1 MEWHNILLLI
11 LMAVI
16 VVLYLYKRFTGMDLL
31 KTIVMSKPVLVA
43 QKSVINALYDVVP
56 NETLRIIKLAL
67 NAGVE
72 ATELAEKAWLM
83 GNLAKDERN
92 PYAKQLA
99 KEMLETIG
107 IEVNEK
113 IEVIIAGVIEM
124 ACMVLPHGVEPQ
136 PQEQEVAL
144 AV

>member
-1 MEWHNILLLI
+1 MEWYNILLLI

-16 VVLYLYKRFTGMDLL
+16 VALYLYKRFTGTDLL

-83 GNLAKDERN
+83 GNLVKEERN

-99 KEMLETIG
+99 KEMLETVG

-124 ACMVLPHGVEPQ
+124 ACMVLPHGVEPVTN
-136 PQEQEVAL
+136 E
-144 AV
+144 

>member
-1 MEWHNILLLI
+1 M
-11 LMAVI
+11 
-16 VVLYLYKRFTGMDLL
+16 
-31 KTIVMSKPVLVA
+31 
-43 QKSVINALYDVVP
+43 P

-83 GNLAKDERN
+83 GNLVKEERN

-107 IEVNEK
+107 VEVNEK
-113 IEVIIAGVIEM
+113 IEIIIAGVIEM

-136 PQEQEVAL
+136 LQEQEVAL
-144 AV
+144 AI